1 MTSWLVVAV
10 LAAQIARGAQNP
22 APAPKPAAATPTD
35 SLAPLT
41 IDGHLALSGDALPV
55 LDAAELRPQLM
66 LDARGVLG
74 SETYRYRV
82 QAIFEALL
90 ADRGT
95 TVTGALAAVR
105 DAWFQM
111 AGTRGDVRLG
121 YGRVIWGRLD
131 EIQPSD
137 VINPLDA
144 SRFLFD
150 GRSEARLPVA
160 FVRGRWFVRD
170 GFTIEGVFAPIFR
183 RGQFDELEESSSPF
197 NLLKDLRLPVRA
209 ALFPDTEI
217 SPDVKRVEPA
227 ATWSNVSGGARIG
240 TTIGRVDVSGAAY
253 RGFDGFG
260 LISLEFESPSEPF
273 SPALMTLVERY
284 PRFTMISGDFE
295 TVIGE
300 WAFRGEAAMFVRK
313 QLSGVTRTG
322 VVDGRAFDGG
332 FGFDRRT
339 GDYRVFGSVILHREW
354 SAEDRLVSKTDLSLV
369 GSIDRQL
376 GRDRYFLRGF
386 AVVNPGDASAF
397 VRGLFV
403 WKVRDDVSIEGSAAA
418 FLGTSDD
425 ALGRFADRDFLLARI
440 RFRW

>member
-1 MTSWLVVAV
+1 MTSWVVAAA
-10 LAAQIARGAQNP
+10 LAVQVAQSAQSAVP
-22 APAPKPAAATPTD
+22 QPQPAAASASD
-35 SLAPLT
+35 WLT
-41 IDGHLALSGDALPV
+41 LDGHLVLSGDALPG
-55 LDAAELRPQLM
+55 LDAAEFRPQVM

-82 QAIFEALL
+82 QGIVEALV
-90 ADRGT
+90 ADRGS
-95 TVTGALAAVR
+95 TVTGAIVAAR
-105 DAWFQM
+105 DAWIEI
-111 AGTRGDVRLG
+111 ARPRGDLRLG
-121 YGRVIWGRLD
+121 YGRLVWGRLD

-170 GFTIEGVFAPIFR
+170 DLTVEGIFAPIFR
-183 RGQFDELEESSSPF
+183 RGKFDELEESSSPF
-197 NLLKDLRLPVRA
+197 NLLEDVKLPVLQTSA
-209 ALFPDTEI
+209 PGVVQI
-217 SPDVKRVEPA
+217 SSEVKRIEPA
-227 ATWSNVSGGARIG
+227 TTWSNVSGGARLS
-240 TTIGRVDVSGAAY
+240 TTIGRVDVSGAVY

-260 LISLEFESPSEPF
+260 LISIEFDRPTEPSA
-273 SPALMTLVERY
+273 PAVMTLVERF

-300 WAFRGEAAMFVRK
+300 WALRGEAAMFVRK
-313 QLSGVTRTG
+313 SLAGVTATG
-322 VVDGRAFDGG
+322 AVDGRAFDGG

-354 SAEDRLVSKTDLSLV
+354 SAEDRLVSRTDVSLV
-369 GSIDRQL
+369 GSVDRQL
-376 GRDRYFLRGF
+376 KRDRYLVRGF

-397 VRGLFV
+397 IRGLLV

-425 ALGRFADRDFLLARI
+425 TLGRFADRDFLLARI

>member
-1 MTSWLVVAV
+1 MTSWVVAAA
-10 LAAQIARGAQNP
+10 LAVQVAQSAQSSVP
-22 APAPKPAAATPTD
+22 QPQPAAAA
-35 SLAPLT
+35 SSALLT
-41 IDGHLALSGDALPV
+41 VDGHLVLSGDALPV
-55 LDAAELRPQLM
+55 LDTSEFRPQIM

-74 SETYRYRV
+74 SESFRYRV
-82 QAIFEALL
+82 QGIVEALV

-95 TVTGALAAVR
+95 TVTGAIVAAR
-105 DAWFQM
+105 DAWIEI
-111 AGTRGDVRLG
+111 ARPRGDLRAG
-121 YGRVIWGRLD
+121 YGRLVWGRLD

-170 GFTIEGVFAPIFR
+170 DLTIEGVFAPIFR
-183 RGQFDELEESSSPF
+183 RGKFDELEESSSPF
-197 NLLKDLRLPVRA
+197 NLLG
-209 ALFPDTEI
+209 
-217 SPDVKRVEPA
+217 DVKLSVKRIEPS
-227 ATWSNVSGGARIG
+227 TSWSNVSGGARLS
-240 TTIGRVDVSGAAY
+240 TTIGRVDVSGAVY

-260 LISLEFESPSEPF
+260 LISLERPAEPSAPGV
-273 SPALMTLVERY
+273 LTVVERF

-300 WAFRGEAAMFVRK
+300 WALRGEAAMFVRK
-313 QLSGVTRTG
+313 SLAGVTQAG
-322 VVDGRAFDGG
+322 AVDGRAFDGG

-354 SAEDRLVSKTDLSLV
+354 SAEDRVVSRTDVSLV
-369 GSIDRQL
+369 GSVDRQL
-376 GRDRYFLRGF
+376 KRDRYLVRGF

-397 VRGLFV
+397 IRGLLV

-425 ALGRFADRDFLLARI
+425 TLGRFADRDFFLARI

>member
-1 MTSWLVVAV
+1 MTSWVVAAA
-10 LAAQIARGAQNP
+10 LAAQLARGAQNP
-22 APAPKPAAATPTD
+22 APPAQPPAAAAAGD
-35 SLAPLT
+35 LLT
-41 IDGHLALSGDALPV
+41 IDGHLVLAGDALPV
-55 LDAAELRPQLM
+55 LDAAEFRPQLM

-82 QAIFEALL
+82 QAIFEALV
-90 ADRGT
+90 ADRWT

-105 DAWFQM
+105 DAWFQI
-111 AGTRGDVRLG
+111 AGTRGDLRLG

-160 FVRGRWFVRD
+160 FARGRWFVRD
-170 GFTIEGVFAPIFR
+170 GVTIEGVFAPIFR

-209 ALFPDTEI
+209 ALFPGTEI
-217 SPDVKRVEPA
+217 SPDVKRLEPTT
-227 ATWSNVSGGARIG
+227 TWSNVSGGARIG

-260 LISLEFESPSEPF
+260 LVSVEFAGPVAPSA
-273 SPALMTLVERY
+273 PAVMTLVERY

-300 WAFRGEAAMFVRK
+300 WALRGEAAMFVRK
-313 QLSGVTRTG
+313 QLAGVTQTG
-322 VVDGRAFDGG
+322 IVDGRAFDGG
-332 FGFDRRT
+332 LGFDRRS
-339 GDYRVFGSVILHREW
+339 GDYRVFGSVIVHREW

-369 GSIDRQL
+369 GSVDRQF

-397 VRGLFV
+397 VRGLLV
-403 WKVRDDVSIEGSAAA
+403 WKVRDDVAVEGSAAA

-425 ALGRFADRDFLLARI
+425 TLGRFADRDFLLARI